1 MGGNTSLKNQV
12 ISGLF
17 WKFGERIIAQGV
29 SFVISVILAR
39 LLMPEQYGVIALI
52 LIFINIAN
60 VFVTNGLGESLIQ
73 KQDSGDTEFSTM
85 FYCSL
90 AISGVLYMMIFIFAP
105 FIASFYDNEELI
117 ILIRILALQLPLS
130 AIKTIQHA
138 YVSKHMMFRKF
149 FFSTL
154 GGTLI
159 SGTIGVIMAYQGCG
173 VWALAEQY
181 LVNSAIDML
190 VLFFTVPW
198 RPKLMFDM
206 QSAKILF
213 AYGWKL
219 MLSQLINTLYN
230 ELRSLIIGK
239 IYSSADL
246 AYYNRGNHFPSL
258 IITNINTAISNV
270 LFPAMSKVNNSIA
283 DVKNMT
289 RRSMKVSSYII
300 FPLMT
305 GMIAAAEPMVRV
317 LLTEKWIFCV
327 PFLRLCCIYW
337 AFQPLQT
344 ANVQAIKAVGRSDI
358 CLKLEVIKKFIGF
371 ALLFASVPFG
381 VFAIVISNTV
391 YGGIS
396 MLINIRPNKKLI
408 DYGYKEQFADI
419 VPSFLLSAF
428 MGGAV
433 YAIGFIPTDAVIVLV
448 IQIISGIALYIAGS
462 YYFKIDSFVFLAGSI
477 KKGKRAKTK

>member
-52 LIFINIAN
+52 LIFLNIAN

-85 FYCSL
+85 IYCSL

>member
-52 LIFINIAN
+52 LIFLNIAN

-239 IYSSADL
+239 TYSSADL

>member
-117 ILIRILALQLPLS
+117 ILIRILVLQLPLS

-239 IYSSADL
+239 TYSSADL

-300 FPLMT
+300 FPLMA
-305 GMIAAAEPMVRV
+305 GIIAAAEPMVRV

-358 CLKLEVIKKFIGF
+358 CLKLEVIKKLIGF

>member
-419 VPSFLLSAF
+419 VPSFLLSSF

>member
-239 IYSSADL
+239 TYSSADL

>member
-239 IYSSADL
+239 TYSSADL

-300 FPLMT
+300 FPLMA

-358 CLKLEVIKKFIGF
+358 CLKLEVIKKLIGF

-448 IQIISGIALYIAGS
+448 IQIISGIALYIAVS